1 MERRV
6 EVHTTITRELYREMA
21 YFQVFRRKKT
31 TLPLGILGYLVAIA
45 VVVSKLLGYYTV
57 DQFVFG
63 QFTFYL
69 CVALLFLPFLMVG
82 LTEWQVKKVAEMK
95 NTTIGQ
101 SHTLIIDDEG
111 ITTRVESGEAGF
123 HWIKLREGHEIKK
136 AFLFYVRET
145 QALAID
151 KGQLTAEQADTIRA
165 LAIDHM
171 GKRFTVHRW

>member
-63 QFTFYL
+63 QL
-69 CVALLFLPFLMVG
+69 RNIN
-82 LTEWQVKKVAEMK
+82 KKE
-95 NTTIGQ
+95 TISDQ
-101 SHTLIIDDEG
+101 E
-111 ITTRVESGEAGF
+111 EE
-123 HWIKLREGHEIKK
+123 K
-136 AFLFYVRET
+136 
-145 QALAID
+145 
-151 KGQLTAEQADTIRA
+151 
-165 LAIDHM
+165 
-171 GKRFTVHRW
+171 